1 MLVLRSHCAVFGV
14 TWHSHGTNRSR
25 RKIRCYRYIPP
36 PSQLHIKS
44 PFNISPVFAAKHVRC
59 LDWCLL
65 WGCTQNNH
73 GPRLPLTLA
82 HNQTAQ
88 TSKICENVCA
98 LFFPWPFFPPP
109 FAVLGCQAILV
120 SDRNKS
126 FRRGSVGQ
134 PLSSTKSSRIRSQ
147 RPLSPQPAGLGEIYC
162 EERKKK
168 VVISWHFHDET
179 WPKLCWL
186 GGLEAHK
193 ECGCVWPS
201 PSQSC
206 HHWLTHRPPP
216 TPPPPR
222 SFPPSAGQAG
232 LGRVHLLPVRTT
244 RVQSK
249 WVVAS
254 SISSSVPGHSQLL
267 HLLIPATTTEFHTPP
282 HCIFFFSP

>member
-1 MLVLRSHCAVFGV
+1 MSWQLCAQIFVVHFFLSHLHTINCAD
-14 TWHSHGTNRSR
+14 
-25 RKIRCYRYIPP
+25 
-36 PSQLHIKS
+36 SQNMWK
-44 PFNISPVFAAKHVRC
+44 C
-59 LDWCLL
+59 LC
-65 WGCTQNNH
+65 
-73 GPRLPLTLA
+73 
-82 HNQTAQ
+82 
-88 TSKICENVCA
+88 S
-98 LFFPWPFFPPP
+98 FFPRGFFPPP

-162 EERKKK
+162 EERKK

-201 PSQSC
+201 PSQSRL
-206 HHWLTHRPPP
+206 HWLTHRPP
-216 TPPPPR
+216 TPHPG
-222 SFPPSAGQAG
+222 SFPLLWARQGSAGFIK
-232 LGRVHLLPVRTT
+232 TT

-249 WVVAS
+249 WVMA
-254 SISSSVPGHSQLL
+254 SSVPSHPNWL
-267 HLLIPATTTEFHTPP
+267 HLQTPTTTSEP
-282 HCIFFFSP
+282 

>member
-1 MLVLRSHCAVFGV
+1 M
-14 TWHSHGTNRSR
+14 W
-25 RKIRCYRYIPP
+25 
-36 PSQLHIKS
+36 
-44 PFNISPVFAAKHVRC
+44 
-59 LDWCLL
+59 
-65 WGCTQNNH
+65 
-73 GPRLPLTLA
+73 
-82 HNQTAQ
+82 
-88 TSKICENVCA
+88 NVCA
-98 LFFPWPFFPPP
+98 LFYPLPFFPPP

-162 EERKKK
+162 EERKK

-206 HHWLTHRPPP
+206 HHWLTHHPPRPPP
-216 TPPPPR
+216 PG
-222 SFPPSAGQAG
+222 SFPLLRARQGSAGFTSYPSG
-232 LGRVHLLPVRTT
+232 L
-244 RVQSK
+244 
-249 WVVAS
+249 
-254 SISSSVPGHSQLL
+254 PG
-267 HLLIPATTTEFHTPP
+267 
-282 HCIFFFSP
+282 FSLNES